1 MNKPHD
7 AIGKTCII
15 RCYAS
20 GVHIGT
26 VLSVENGSMFSRV
39 TLAKSRRIRYW
50 YGARSLS
57 ELANDGL
64 DASKS
69 QVHDPLTI
77 HYIEDAIEIIPVSNK
92 CMDTI
97 RNTTNDSK

>member
-1 MNKPHD
+1 MNEPHD
-7 AIGKTCII
+7 AIDKTCII

-39 TLAKSRRIRYW
+39 TLAQSRRIRYW

-57 ELANDGL
+57 ELAIDGL
-64 DASKS
+64 QSDKS
-69 QVHDPLTI
+69 QVHNPLTI
-77 HYIEDAIEIIPVSNK
+77 HYIEDAIEIIPVSDK
-92 CMDTI
+92 AMDTI
-97 RNTTNDSK
+97 RNTTNEAK